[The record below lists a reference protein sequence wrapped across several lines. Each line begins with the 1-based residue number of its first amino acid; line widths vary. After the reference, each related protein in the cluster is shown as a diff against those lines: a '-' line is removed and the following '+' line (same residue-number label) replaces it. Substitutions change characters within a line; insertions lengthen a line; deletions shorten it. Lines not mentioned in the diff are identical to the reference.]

1 MKFRYFFILILII
14 AVLLQA
20 NRVIEKS
27 SYLSLKQNISFE
39 KEPAKNSTLDIENES
54 KYLIFYNPKS
64 ESSKKALYN
73 LEKIF
78 EFTKNEFSV
87 VKITDV
93 PDISTYKYFIFAT
106 DDFIGFRKK
115 VFEEIKN
122 KVSTQGGTLFVFSG
136 IKDNPFNKIAGIK
149 KVKKFLNRETE
160 IKFEQKVFPGVD
172 DWSPSKVA
180 MESDGIDVELAEDTN
195 IIAYIGKKNPFIW
208 ERIYGNGRVIYG
220 NTNIFEDK
228 ILRGVMNQ
236 IISYGSDWYINPIL
250 KGKLVHL
257 DDFPSPIPRFES
269 EVIRKAYNMDTGDFY
284 NKIWWQDMLGLAAR
298 HKLVYTG
305 FIIIDY
311 NNIIELKN
319 MGELP
324 TITLQDLEKRG
335 RELFIHGGELGVHGF
350 NHNPL
355 VFDGDIDFEAL
366 EYVPWKSDEDIKGGM
381 ERLRNLVKE
390 LFGRKVNLYSYVAP
404 SNILKSRGK
413 KALVQGIPTLKTI
426 SGLFYGE
433 ERGSYIT
440 EIGRDSEI
448 DTIYNFPRFSSGFAY
463 DIDEIWA
470 TFNAVA
476 LYGYMSHFVHPDDI
490 ISSDDRY
497 FGKDWEGSFKDFEKT
512 IIESEKRYPYLDGIT
527 ASELTKRYM
536 NIEDLKISSQR
547 DKNKIKIAI
556 DNFRSPFSAWM
567 RIRGEE
573 IKSISS
579 GNYRLLNKY
588 NNNNFYLIEFQSP
601 DTIIEL
607 KERVEK
613 DEEKGD

>member
-1 MKFRYFFILILII
+1 
-14 AVLLQA
+14 
-20 NRVIEKS
+20 
-27 SYLSLKQNISFE
+27 
-39 KEPAKNSTLDIENES
+39 
-54 KYLIFYNPKS
+54 
-64 ESSKKALYN
+64 
-73 LEKIF
+73 
-78 EFTKNEFSV
+78 
-87 VKITDV
+87 
-93 PDISTYKYFIFAT
+93 
-106 DDFIGFRKK
+106 
-115 VFEEIKN
+115 
-122 KVSTQGGTLFVFSG
+122 
-136 IKDNPFNKIAGIK
+136 
-149 KVKKFLNRETE
+149 
-160 IKFEQKVFPGVD
+160 
-172 DWSPSKVA
+172 

-195 IIAYIGKKNPFIW
+195 IIAYIGEKNPFIW

>member
-122 KVSTQGGTLFVFSG
+122 KVSTQGGTLFVFLG

-195 IIAYIGKKNPFIW
+195 IIAYIGEKNPFIW